1 VKFFS
6 IGILCHC
13 KNSDPF
19 EAGFLTDST
28 LNFNPKTMKI
38 IFFLTLF
45 LSILSVF
52 ADDEKV
58 LTTNI
63 SNVTVFLSGAQVER
77 TGNMYLNAGNYDIV
91 IQDLPTSINPNTIQ
105 VTGKGNV
112 TVLSVENRIN
122 YLKSQQKPKS
132 IMILEDSLDL
142 LRNQVNFQNAMMSVY
157 TNEEAMILA
166 NKEIGGD
173 NTGVDI
179 NSLKANADFYRL
191 RLTDIKTKELEIGI
205 KLAKLN
211 KDLNRIQLQL
221 NALNAKQSQPTGE
234 IIIRVIAK
242 VAGNA
247 SFVTR
252 YNVQNAGWAPM
263 YDIRATDFG
272 NPVKLTFKAGIY
284 QSTGEDWNKVKITLS
299 TSNPNQS
306 SSKPELSPWYIYYNN
321 YTYQTKSKADDAR
334 MNRPAM
340 AESANTGGVYD
351 EDKAFESAAQYTTVT
366 EYPINFEYV
375 IDLPYDVE
383 SNGKARI
390 VQVQEHELPALYQ
403 YFSAPKLDPDA
414 FLLARIAG
422 WEKFNLLPGESNVF
436 FQDTYVGK
444 SYIDPMK
451 ASDTLEVSLGRDK
464 SISIKREMI
473 KDYTSD
479 KFIGASRKVTKG
491 WEMTIRNNKSKEIE
505 IVIED
510 QFPITTNKEIEIE
523 NIEASGG
530 TIDENTGKVTWTL
543 KIKPYE
549 TKKLVIKYSVKF
561 PKEQSIVVY

>member
-1 VKFFS
+1 V
-6 IGILCHC
+6 
-13 KNSDPF
+13 N
-19 EAGFLTDST
+19 
-28 LNFNPKTMKI
+28 
-38 IFFLTLF
+38 
-45 LSILSVF
+45 LS
-52 ADDEKV
+52 
-58 LTTNI
+58 
-63 SNVTVFLSGAQVER
+63 
-77 TGNMYLNAGNYDIV
+77 
-91 IQDLPTSINPNTIQ
+91 
-105 VTGKGNV
+105 
-112 TVLSVENRIN
+112 
-122 YLKSQQKPKS
+122 
-132 IMILEDSLDL
+132 
-142 LRNQVNFQNAMMSVY
+142 
-157 TNEEAMILA
+157 
-166 NKEIGGD
+166 
-173 NTGVDI
+173 
-179 NSLKANADFYRL
+179 
-191 RLTDIKTKELEIGI
+191 
-205 KLAKLN
+205 

-221 NALNAKQSQPTGE
+221 NELNAKQSQPTGE
-234 IIIRVIAK
+234 IIIRVIAN

-252 YNVQNAGWAPM
+252 YIVQNAGWAPM

-284 QSTGEDWNKVKITLS
+284 QNTGEDWNKVKITLS

-321 YTYQTKSKADDAR
+321 YSPQVKTKSESDSR
-334 MNRPAM
+334 MNRSAM
-340 AESANTGGVYD
+340 AKSANTGGAYD
-351 EDKAFESAAQYTTVT
+351 EEKAFESAVIYTTVT

-403 YFSAPKLDPDA
+403 YFAAPKLDADA
-414 FLLARIAG
+414 FLLARITG

-464 SISIKREMI
+464 SISIKRDMI
-473 KDYTSD
+473 KDFTSD
-479 KFIGASRKVTKG
+479 KFIGTSRKVTKG
-491 WEMTIRNNKSKEIE
+491 WEITIRNNKSKEID
-505 IVIED
+505 IVVED

-523 NIEASGG
+523 QLEASGG
-530 TIDENTGKVTWTL
+530 IVEEGTGKVTWNL

-549 TKKLVIKYSVKF
+549 TKKLIIKYSVKF

>member
-1 VKFFS
+1 MK
-6 IGILCHC
+6 
-13 KNSDPF
+13 
-19 EAGFLTDST
+19 ST
-28 LNFNPKTMKI
+28 I
-38 IFFLTLF
+38 FLTLF
-45 LSILSVF
+45 LSMLSVF

-132 IMILEDSLDL
+132 ILMLEDSLEL
-142 LRNQVNFQNAMMSVY
+142 LRNQVNFQNAMMAVY

-166 NKEIGGD
+166 NKEIGGE
-173 NTGVDI
+173 NSGVDI
-179 NSLKANADFYRL
+179 NSLKANADFYRV
-191 RLTDIKTKELEIGI
+191 RLTDIKTKQLEIGI
-205 KLAKLN
+205 KLANLSKT
-211 KDLNRIQLQL
+211 LNRIQMQL
-221 NALNAKQSQPTGE
+221 NELNAKQSQPTGE
-234 IIIRVIAK
+234 IIIRVIAN

-252 YNVQNAGWAPM
+252 YIVQNAGWAPM

-284 QSTGEDWNKVKITLS
+284 QNTGEDWNKVKITLS

-321 YTYQTKSKADDAR
+321 YSPQVKTKSESDSR
-334 MNRPAM
+334 MNRSAM
-340 AESANTGGVYD
+340 AESANTGGAYD
-351 EDKAFESAAQYTTVT
+351 EEKAFESAVIYTTVT

-403 YFSAPKLDPDA
+403 YFAAPKLDADA
-414 FLLARIAG
+414 FLLARITG
-422 WEKFNLLPGESNVF
+422 WEKFNLLPVESNVF

-464 SISIKREMI
+464 SISIKRDMI
-473 KDYTSD
+473 KDFTSD
-479 KFIGASRKVTKG
+479 KFIGTSRKVTKG
-491 WEMTIRNNKSKEIE
+491 WEITIRNNKSKEID
-505 IVIED
+505 IVVED

-523 NIEASGG
+523 QLEASGG
-530 TIDENTGKVTWTL
+530 IVDENTGKVTWNL

-549 TKKLVIKYSVKF
+549 TKKLIIKYSVKF